1 MIRYRLINMPSR
13 IKKSLKKFLQR
24 YLVSIFML
32 IRVDILIADQR
43 LRVFYMKVLH
53 ADESVSPDI
62 APSLSAVTET
72 TGPAMP
78 VSE

>member
-1 MIRYRLINMPSR
+1 
-13 IKKSLKKFLQR
+13 
-24 YLVSIFML
+24 ML

-72 TGPAMP
+72 TGSAMP